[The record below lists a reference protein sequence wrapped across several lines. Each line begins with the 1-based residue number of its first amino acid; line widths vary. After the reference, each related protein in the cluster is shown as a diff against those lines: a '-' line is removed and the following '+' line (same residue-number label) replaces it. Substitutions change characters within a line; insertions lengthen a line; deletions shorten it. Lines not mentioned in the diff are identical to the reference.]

1 LLAYPCAGRT
11 STQNHA
17 VQEAKGEILAFS
29 DASTM
34 WDRDCLRAMVT
45 NLADPTVGSV
55 ARRPPLRER
64 EPRGDGA
71 GRVTLFLLAA
81 LVALDRVE
89 IRPPGFFVPLYFCL
103 INVAPLIALWMMV
116 KGEKKI
122 VWDTGPQPVK

>member
-1 LLAYPCAGRT
+1 
-11 STQNHA
+11 

-71 GRVTLFLLAA
+71 GRVPLFLLAA

-116 KGEKKI
+116 KSEKKI